1 MNIDDVDQFERVRSQ
16 ITELH
21 KEMTVLAKSKPD
33 NPINRF
39 KLALVNEKLQHA
51 NNFLVGSF
59 KPIDGFE
66 LFDES
71 DLPSN
76 SDVVLVTAQYLAALE
91 GWRSAQVVYDETR
104 FDWYW
109 NTDEGLRIPGVSP
122 SGFRKKLKD
131 KL

>member
-16 ITELH
+16 ITQLH

-33 NPINRF
+33 NPINKF
-39 KLALVNEKLQHA
+39 KLALINEKLQQA
-51 NNFLVGSF
+51 NRFLVGSF

-66 LFDES
+66 LFEES

-76 SDVVLVTAQYLAALE
+76 SDVVLVTAQYLSALE
-91 GWRSAQVVYDETR
+91 GWRSAQVAYDPIQ
-104 FDWYW
+104 FQWYW
-109 NTDEGLRIPGVSP
+109 KIEERRRIGAEPP
-122 SGFRKKLKD
+122 SGFRKNLKD